1 MYSPRR
7 GSTIFSVI
15 NATRTVSSSTDAT
28 ENQKFAVNSIERDGS
43 RMWIASFV
51 MPVRMPSSGLIRMFT
66 LKTAAT
72 PANDAARPASGCLP
86 RLRNAAAASGI
97 STR

>member
-1 MYSPRR
+1 M
-7 GSTIFSVI
+7 T
-15 NATRTVSSSTDAT
+15 ATTTVSSSTET
-28 ENQKFAVNSIERDGS
+28 SENQKFAVRSIESAGFVS
-43 RMWIASFV
+43 GMASLV

-66 LKTAAT
+66 VKTAAT
-72 PANDAARPASGCLP
+72 PANDAARPASGCRP